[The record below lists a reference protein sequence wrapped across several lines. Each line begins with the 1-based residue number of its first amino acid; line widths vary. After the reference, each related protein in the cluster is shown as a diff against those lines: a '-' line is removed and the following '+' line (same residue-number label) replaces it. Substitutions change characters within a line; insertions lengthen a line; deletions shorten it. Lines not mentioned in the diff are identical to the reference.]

1 MKDIRTYI
9 LESFKLGKNKVIKPT
24 EYKYFPNNKNELK
37 EILEERLKEYP
48 NADLNDIDTSNVK
61 DMSLLFFNF
70 NPHNIDISDW
80 DVSNVIN
87 MNYMFLNCKNF
98 NCDLSDWDVSSV
110 ETMEAMFDGCVSFEG
125 KGLENWDIAN
135 VRNMEWIFSKCNS
148 LKKLPSWYKKF

>member
-1 MKDIRTYI
+1 MG
-9 LESFKLGKNKVIKPT
+9 FKLGKNKINKIT
-24 EYKYFPNNKNELK
+24 YKYFPKDKDELK
-37 EILEERLKEYP
+37 EILKERLAKDK
-48 NADLNDIDTSNVK
+48 NTDLNDINTSQIK
-61 DMSLLFFNF
+61 DMRYLFIGLG
-70 NPHNIDISDW
+70 PHNIDISEW
-80 DVSNVIN
+80 DVSNVTN